1 MTRISSGVISEPPP
15 MPVIPTS
22 MPTPKPKRMIAGSI
36 ASGGQVQAALDLVGA
51 RPASVPAPAGDRAV
65 RAADRVVAA
74 VVQRVVGHV
83 VIGDVAPDVLLG
95 PVGERRALDLARMAL
110 VGPELRSR
118 RARRGLLPPQ
128 PRDPGVDL
136 AQRAL

>member
-51 RPASVPAPAGDRAV
+51 GPATVAAPAGDGAV
-65 RAADRVVAA
+65 GAPDRVVAA
-74 VVQRVVGHV
+74 VVQRVIGHV
-83 VIGDVAPDVLLG
+83 VLRDVMPDVLLG
-95 PVGERRALDLARMAL
+95 PVRERRALDLA
-110 VGPELRSR
+110 G
-118 RARRGLLPPQ
+118 
-128 PRDPGVDL
+128 
-136 AQRAL
+136 